1 MRVVFADSGYW
12 IAMFNPLDSL
22 HEKAETVTAQLG
34 KFRIVTTQMVIV
46 EFLNFMSSK
55 GVFLRETAVD
65 ATRSLENNPTV
76 EIVEQTGVQFGSALA
91 LYASRA
97 DQRWGITDC
106 ASFMLMEEQGITEAL
121 AYDRDF
127 EQAGFVAL
135 LREV

>member
-12 IAMFNPLDSL
+12 VAMFNPADSL
-22 HEKAETVTAQLG
+22 HEKAEAVTAQLG
-34 KFRIVTTQMVIV
+34 PFRTVTTQMVLV

-55 GVFLRETAVD
+55 GEFLRETAVD
-65 ATRSLENNPTV
+65 AVRSLEINPTV
-76 EIVEQTGVQFGSALA
+76 EVLEQTGIQFELSLA
-91 LYASRA
+91 LYASRS

-106 ASFMLMEEQGITEAL
+106 ASFLLMEELGITEVL

-135 LREV
+135 LRES

>member
-12 IAMFNPLDSL
+12 IAMFNPADSL
-22 HEKAETVTAQLG
+22 HETAGTLTDQLG
-34 KFRIVTTQMVIV
+34 EFRIVTTQMVLV

-55 GVFLRETAVD
+55 GEFLRDAALDAV
-65 ATRSLENNPTV
+65 RSLERNPTV
-76 EIVEQTGVQFGSALA
+76 EIVEQTPIQFESALD
-91 LYASRA
+91 LYASRP

-106 ASFMLMEEQGITEAL
+106 SSFLLMEERSITEAL

-135 LREV
+135 LRQY